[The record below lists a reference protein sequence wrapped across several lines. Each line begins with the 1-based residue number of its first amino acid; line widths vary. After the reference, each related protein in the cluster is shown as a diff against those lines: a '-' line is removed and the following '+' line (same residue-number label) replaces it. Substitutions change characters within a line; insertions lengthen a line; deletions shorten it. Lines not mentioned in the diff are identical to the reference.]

1 MAVLTSALLRAQF
14 TDESLDLRAS
24 IEMARDFWF
33 DYTLNPLKDREAYIM
48 DIVETVTEG
57 VALLIYLLDLEKKK
71 NLQPPVLREVKTL
84 DRIRNDY
91 LKLLVRTVGVGL
103 KNLNAEIEKK
113 PEVKD
118 AVANLNGEHTH
129 TVYQVK
135 RFSVEVLRDR
145 IALANTRIDQTY
157 AEISGGQ
164 KKE

>member
-118 AVANLNGEHTH
+118 AYE
-129 TVYQVK
+129 VK